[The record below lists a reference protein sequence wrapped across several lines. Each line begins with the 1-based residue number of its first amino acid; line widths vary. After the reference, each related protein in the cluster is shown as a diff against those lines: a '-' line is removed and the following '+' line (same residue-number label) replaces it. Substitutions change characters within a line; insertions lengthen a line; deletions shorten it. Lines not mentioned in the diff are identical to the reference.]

1 MAKSMKATKRA
12 ERPEKAGAVR
22 KHRSE
27 RVRGSRPQPMKLR
40 VFLDIPQEEFA
51 RLLGVSTRTVARWES
66 EGVKPTPDIREQ
78 LDFLLKLSR
87 RLDELIERKH
97 ITDWLTTPNPEFLNQ
112 PPVDLVQSKYG
123 RRVLEQEIERAEW
136 GIPG

>member
-1 MAKSMKATKRA
+1 MAKAMKATKTA
-12 ERPEKAGAVR
+12 ER
-22 KHRSE
+22 
-27 RVRGSRPQPMKLR
+27 SRQPQPMELR
-40 VFLDIPQEEFA
+40 LFLKIPQEEFA
-51 RLLGVSTRTVARWES
+51 RLLGVSIRTVARWES
-66 EGVKPTPDIREQ
+66 EGVRPTLDMREQ

-87 RLDELIERKH
+87 RLDDVIDREH

-112 PPVDLVQSKYG
+112 PPMDLIQSKYG

>member
-1 MAKSMKATKRA
+1 MAKSIKATKRA

-22 KHRSE
+22 KQRSE
-27 RVRGSRPQPMKLR
+27 RVRARQPQPMKLR
-40 VFLDIPQEEFA
+40 LFLDIPQEEFA

-66 EGVKPTPDIREQ
+66 EGVKPTPEIRDQ
-78 LDFLLKLSR
+78 LDFLLELSR
-87 RLDELIERKH
+87 RLDELIEREH

>member
-1 MAKSMKATKRA
+1 MAKTMKATQRA
-12 ERPEKAGAVR
+12 ERSEKAGAIR
-22 KHRSE
+22 KHDSR
-27 RVRGSRPQPMKLR
+27 RVRGRRSQPMKLR
-40 VFLDIPQEEFA
+40 LFLKIAQEEFA
-51 RLLGVSTRTVARWES
+51 RLIGVSIRTVARWES
-66 EGVKPTPDIREQ
+66 EGVRPTSDMCEQ

-87 RLDELIERKH
+87 RLDEVIEREH

-112 PPVDLVQSKYG
+112 PPMDLIQSKYG

>member
-1 MAKSMKATKRA
+1 MAKTMKATKRA
-12 ERPEKAGAVR
+12 ERSEKAGAVR
-22 KHRSE
+22 KHGR
-27 RVRGSRPQPMKLR
+27 RVRGRRPQPMELR
-40 VFLDIPQEEFA
+40 LFLKIPQEEFA

-66 EGVKPTPDIREQ
+66 EGVKPTPDIRDQ

-87 RLDELIERKH
+87 RLDELIEREH
-97 ITDWLTTPNPEFLNQ
+97 ITDWLITPNPEFLNQ

-123 RRVLEQEIERAEW
+123 RQVLEQEIERAEW

>member
-1 MAKSMKATKRA
+1 MVKTAKAMQKA
-12 ERPEKAGAVR
+12 
-22 KHRSE
+22 E
-27 RVRGSRPQPMKLR
+27 RVRRPQPMELR
-40 VFLDIPQEEFA
+40 LFLKIPQEDFA
-51 RLLGVSTRTVARWES
+51 RLIGVSTRTVARWES
-66 EGVKPTPDIREQ
+66 EGVRPTADMREQ

-87 RLDELIERKH
+87 RLDDVIERGH
-97 ITDWLTTPNPEFLNQ
+97 IPEWLTTPNPEFLNQ

>member
-1 MAKSMKATKRA
+1 MAKTMKATKRA
-12 ERPEKAGAVR
+12 GRSEKAGAVR
-22 KHRSE
+22 KQRSE
-27 RVRGSRPQPMKLR
+27 RVRSSRPQPMKLR
-40 VFLDIPQEEFA
+40 LFLDIPQEEFA

-66 EGVKPTPDIREQ
+66 EGVKPTPDIRDQ

-87 RLDELIERKH
+87 RLDELIEREH
-97 ITDWLTTPNPEFLNQ
+97 IKDWLITPNPEFLNQ

-123 RRVLEQEIERAEW
+123 RQVLEQEIERAEW